1 MNINLLPLLVIEVLL
16 VMIVVGMIVW
26 RKVVSRNED
35 DQLHV
40 LHSEGV
46 VSQQASVANKLD
58 VIDKWGKLLTA
69 VAAGVGLILAAL
81 WIYQIWVQGSSNAT
95 FGS

>member
-1 MNINLLPLLVIEVLL
+1 MSMNLFPLLMLEVLL
-16 VMIVVGMIVW
+16 IMIVVAMIVW

-40 LHSEGV
+40 LHTEAAV
-46 VSQQASVANKLD
+46 PQQIVAKKLD
-58 VIDKWGKLLTA
+58 VIDKWGKLATI
-69 VAAGVGLILAAL
+69 VAAVVGLAL
-81 WIYQIWVQGSSNAT
+81 GGLWVYQIWVQGSSTAT

>member
-1 MNINLLPLLVIEVLL
+1 MNMNLLPLLVLEVLL
-16 VMIVVGMIVW
+16 VMIVAGMIVW

-40 LHSEGV
+40 LHSEV
-46 VSQQASVANKLD
+46 LVPQQAVVANKLD
-58 VIDKWGKLLTA
+58 VIDKWGKLLTV
-69 VAAGVGLILAAL
+69 VAAVVGLALGAL
-81 WIYQIWVQGSSNAT
+81 WIYQIWVQGSSTAT